1 MVISYLQIKL
11 KKRILF
17 AVTGTFNALK
27 ISLTLLTPS
36 ALQTGEG

>member
-1 MVISYLQIKL
+1 MVISYLQIK
-11 KKRILF
+11 KILF